1 MDQSLFTKHIVNIKK
16 QKNNKEEVL
25 LYIKEKTNIGLEEK
39 DIVLSKK
46 QVKLNIS
53 SVIKQKLFQKNI
65 AGLLKEK
72 GYTLKS

>member
-1 MDQSLFTKHIVNIKK
+1 MDQSLFTKHLVNINK
-16 QKNNKEEVL
+16 QKNNKAEIL
-25 LYIKEKTNIGLEEK
+25 LYIKEKTNIVLEEK

-65 AGLLKEK
+65 TGLLKEK
-72 GYTLKS
+72 GYTLKT